1 MDASAP
7 AILVAIEHSALGVA
21 IRQSVWLYPAANVG
35 HILGLAAFAGSLA
48 VLDLRLLG
56 VFGAT
61 RPLDILIPARRA
73 VALAFVAML
82 LTGSTLFI
90 AEASHVA
97 LNPVFQIKA
106 GLILLALTNA
116 LLLGGMAMREAD
128 YMPAYAPFSGRV
140 RFAAG
145 LSIALWL
152 TVASA
157 GRLIAYV

>member
-1 MDASAP
+1 MEAGAP
-7 AILVAIEHSALGVA
+7 AFLVALEQSALGAA

-35 HILGLAAFAGSLA
+35 HILGLTAFAGSVA

-56 VFGAT
+56 VFGAI
-61 RPLDILIPARRA
+61 RPLEILIPARRA
-73 VALAFVAML
+73 AALAFLAML
-82 LTGSTLFI
+82 FTGSILFI

-97 LNPVFQIKA
+97 LNPVFQAKA
-106 GLILLALTNA
+106 GLILLALANA
-116 LLLGGMAMREAD
+116 LVLGGMAMREAD
-128 YMPAYAPFSGRV
+128 DMPAHAPFSGRV